1 MSNPRGSHLP
11 TPQRTFVK
19 PSGLRFDIE
28 ALRGLAVIVVVLYHA
43 GLAPMSSGFIG
54 VDIFFVIS
62 GYLIIG
68 ALMRE
73 YAREGRI
80 RLFAFW
86 GRRARRLLPAAAVVL
101 SVTAFLSYLF
111 VGRLNLIDVRND
123 IVFSSVYLGNI
134 RFALTSMDYW
144 APLYVSPVLHF
155 WSLGVEEQF
164 YILTPLIILILHLVF
179 WKLPMRRTPSAMY
192 AVFGAL
198 FMASLVYG
206 LTAVE
211 TSPSWAY
218 FGPFSRAWEFI
229 IGGLAAAF
237 MRKAYTKISLGR
249 VLISLA
255 LWGVLIASAIV
266 INKEDGY
273 PGPSTTVPVFV
284 TAFLLWFN
292 SGKFEGEV
300 RALWKRALSKS
311 MTWLGGVS
319 YSAYLWHWPVLWM
332 FAKIWVS
339 PEAGPLAV
347 PTNLALIGVV
357 VTLLLAHLTKKLVED
372 PIRFHPSLVA
382 STRKSLYSGLIAS
395 ATAIGIIGTSAL
407 LPGATAIAPP
417 TEVKPSQSTAPASW
431 TNYAEPWLQDLI
443 DQYAPDASIE
453 STLENSTPAVEL
465 ARDDAQPTRFN
476 GCIAQAVDPE
486 PSKRCT
492 YGDITS
498 DRVMVAFGDSHM
510 DQYFSAINTVAKER
524 GYKFLPRTRA
534 GCAAAD
540 VQIFLR
546 KQEAPYPACNAFRK
560 DVLAELVELK
570 PEVVF
575 LSNLVQR
582 QLIDPRTDKLA
593 AHPSRATELWKNG
606 FKRTIRTL
614 VRAGITVVVIRDTPQ
629 WGYDVP
635 DCLATYTASSCVTP
649 TGSSLSPGSLDVEYA
664 MSIRGAYPVDLTSA
678 ICEVEIC
685 SALRARMIIARDG
698 SHLTKTY
705 VDALTPIWRGIIIR
719 FMEKEYL

>member
-1 MSNPRGSHLP
+1 MK
-11 TPQRTFVK
+11 V
-19 PSGLRFDIE
+19 SGLRFDIE

-43 GLAPMSSGFIG
+43 GLSPMASGFIG
-54 VDIFFVIS
+54 VDVFFVIS
-62 GYLIIG
+62 GYLIVG

-80 RLFAFW
+80 RLMAFW

-101 SVTAFLSYLF
+101 SATAFLSYMF
-111 VGRLNLIDVRND
+111 VGRLNIIDVRND
-123 IVFSSVYLGNI
+123 IVFASVYLGNI

-164 YILTPLIILILHLVF
+164 YILTPLIILILHIVF
-179 WKLPMRRTPSAMY
+179 WKLPMRRTPAAMY
-192 AVFGAL
+192 SVFAL
-198 FMASLVYG
+198 LFLASLVYG
-206 LTAVE
+206 LNAVE

-218 FGPFSRAWEFI
+218 FGPFSRAWEFL

-237 MRKAYTKISLGR
+237 IRKSYSTISFSR
-249 VLISLA
+249 IFVSLS
-255 LWGVLIASAIV
+255 LWGVLIASAIL

-273 PGPSTTVPVFV
+273 PGPSTTIPVFT

-292 SGKFEGEV
+292 SGKFEG
-300 RALWKRALSKS
+300 LITSKFKRGLSATMS
-311 MTWLGGVS
+311 WLGGVS

-347 PTNLALIGVV
+347 PTNIALFGVV
-357 VTLLLAHLTKKLVED
+357 VTLILAHITKKLVED
-372 PIRFHPSLVA
+372 PIRFHPALIN
-382 STRKSLYSGLIAS
+382 STKRSIYSGLIAS

-407 LPGATAIAPP
+407 LPGASAITPP
-417 TEVKPSQSTAPASW
+417 TDVKPSATATPTTW

-443 DQYAPDASIE
+443 DKYAPDASID
-453 STLENSTPAVEL
+453 STIENSTPAVEL

-476 GCIAQAVDPE
+476 GCISQAADPE

-510 DQYFSAINTVAKER
+510 DQFFSAMNTVAKER

-534 GCAAAD
+534 GCSAAD
-540 VQIFLR
+540 VQVWLK
-546 KQEAPYPACNAFRK
+546 KQETDYPACSTFRAS
-560 DVLAELVELK
+560 VLKELVELK

-575 LSNLVQR
+575 LSNLIQR
-582 QLIDPRTDKLA
+582 SVVDPATGELA
-593 AHPSRATELWKNG
+593 VHPSRSLELWQNG

-614 VRAGITVVVIRDTPQ
+614 TKAGITVVVVRDTPQ

-635 DCLATYTASSCVTP
+635 DCLASFTAKSCTTP
-649 TGSSLSPGSLDVEYA
+649 TFSSLSSGDLDVGFA
-664 MSIRGAYPVDLTSA
+664 IALDNAYPVDLTSA
-678 ICEVEIC
+678 ICEEDFC
-685 SALRARMIIARDG
+685 SALRANMIVARDA

-705 VDALTPIWRGIIIR
+705 VDALTPIWRGIIKR
-719 FMEKEYL
+719 FMEKEYK

>member
-1 MSNPRGSHLP
+1 M
-11 TPQRTFVK
+11 K

-43 GLAPMSSGFIG
+43 GLAPMASGFIG

-80 RLFAFW
+80 QLLAFW

-123 IVFSSVYLGNI
+123 IVFSSLYLGNI

-164 YILTPLIILILHLVF
+164 YILTPLIILILHIVF
-179 WKLPMRRTPSAMY
+179 WKIPMRRTPSAMY
-192 AVFGAL
+192 AVFGLL

-206 LTAVE
+206 LSAVE

-229 IGGLAAAF
+229 IGGLAAGF
-237 MRKAYTKISLGR
+237 IRKSYSKISLNR
-249 VLISLA
+249 IAISLA
-255 LWGVLIASAIV
+255 LWAILIASAIL

-273 PGPSTTVPVFV
+273 PGPSTTIPVFT
-284 TAFLLWFN
+284 TALLLWFN
-292 SGKFEGEV
+292 SGQFEGEIL
-300 RALWKRALSKS
+300 AKWKIALSKTLS
-311 MTWLGGVS
+311 WLGGVS

-347 PTNLALIGVV
+347 PTNYALLGVV
-357 VTLLLAHLTKKLVED
+357 VTLILAHITKKLVED
-372 PIRFHPSLVA
+372 PIRFRPSLVA

-407 LPGATAIAPP
+407 LPGASAITPP
-417 TEVKPSQSTAPASW
+417 TTVKPSESVQPAAW

-443 DQYAPDASIE
+443 DQYAPDPSIK

-476 GCIAQAVDPE
+476 GCIAQATDAE
-486 PSKRCT
+486 PSKRCS

-498 DRVMVAFGDSHM
+498 DRVMVAFGDSHV
-510 DQYFSAINTVAKER
+510 DQYFSALNTVAKER

-534 GCAAAD
+534 SCAAAD
-540 VQIFLR
+540 VQIWLR
-546 KQEAPYPACNAFRK
+546 KQEAAYPACNQFRK
-560 DVLAELVELK
+560 SVMAELLELK

-575 LSNLVQR
+575 ISNLVQR
-582 QLIDPRTDKLA
+582 QLIDPRTGDLA
-593 AHPSRATELWKNG
+593 AHPNRAAELWQNG

-614 VRAGITVVVIRDTPQ
+614 VNAGITVVVIRDTPQ
-629 WGYDVP
+629 WGYEVP
-635 DCLATYTASSCVTP
+635 DCLATFTASSCVTP
-649 TGSSLSPGSLDVEYA
+649 TGPSLSSGALDVEYA
-664 MSIRGAYPVDLTSA
+664 MEIDGAFPVDLTSA
-678 ICEVEIC
+678 ICEVDVC
-685 SALRARMIIARDG
+685 TALRARMIVARDG

-705 VDALTPIWRGIIIR
+705 VDALTPIWRGIITR
-719 FMEKEYL
+719 FMEKEYQ